1 MILLAEVKSGLVLRS
16 YQIFKT
22 IKKIG
27 PYTNNEVNGMLSL
40 SVMEQNHTL
49 RSFLDKRHD
58 GAGLKFLQEV
68 LGNHIV
74 EAVEAKE
81 NGKKVVMIPFNF
93 PPEVIHLFDNAV
105 PYTTEVVT
113 TIGVCALTHQG
124 EPYWDYAL
132 SLGLPDFVCSA
143 NTIALGSVLL
153 SKEGN
158 EFSPDIMISAAPG
171 GCDANSKIHEFVS
184 EYLEIPE
191 IILDKTGDSSMDFE
205 LYRRLFHQM
214 FKRLE
219 MEVGEADE
227 DRMIKTLEKAN
238 EANELF
244 WELFELKKLSP
255 CPVPNLFTLMSY
267 GTRFTMWGRDEA
279 ISMFEKLV
287 EVAESRRRRGE
298 YPAEKEIAR
307 SYWVYTGYY
316 IDLLEFWLWLED
328 NGISY
333 LNDLL
338 NSQMLTDF
346 YSPET
351 KEEAIDALAAT
362 AWNYV
367 MTRQMGAE
375 NMGLRWVEDA
385 LHMIEK
391 LNANC
396 AIYSGH
402 HACKQSQAVFRILR
416 DELSR
421 KGIPV
426 LRLDGDCWNRRITP
440 VSVLQE
446 MILDFVQNVVAGRR
460 RRRRN

>member
-1 MILLAEVKSGLVLRS
+1 LVEVKTGLVLRS

-22 IKKIG
+22 IKNFGSYTSNEIG
-27 PYTNNEVNGMLSL
+27 GLLSL
-40 SVMEQNHTL
+40 FAKEQDHTL
-49 RSFLDKRHD
+49 RSFLDERHD
-58 GAGLKFLQEV
+58 GAGLKFLQEI
-68 LGNHIV
+68 LGGHIV

-81 NGKKVVMIPFNF
+81 KGKKVVMIPFNF
-93 PPEVIHLFDNAV
+93 PPEVVNLFENAV

-113 TIGVCALTHQG
+113 TIGVNALAHQG
-124 EPYWDYAL
+124 EPYWDYAV

-153 SKEGN
+153 SKDGN

-184 EYLEIPE
+184 EYLGIPE
-191 IILDKTGDSSMDFE
+191 IILDKTGESPRDFE
-205 LYRRLFHQM
+205 LYRRLFRQM
-214 FKRLE
+214 FLRLE
-219 MEVGEADE
+219 KELGEADE

-244 WELFELKKLSP
+244 WELFELKKFSP

-279 ISMFEKLV
+279 VSMFEKLV
-287 EVAESRRRRGE
+287 EVAEKRRRRGE
-298 YPAEKEIAR
+298 YPAEREIAR
-307 SYWVYTGYY
+307 SFWVYTGYY
-316 IDLLEFWLWLED
+316 IDLFEFWLWLED

-333 LNDLL
+333 LNDML
-338 NSQMLTDF
+338 NSQMLRDS
-346 YSPET
+346 YRAET

-375 NMGLRWVEDA
+375 NMGLKWVEDA
-385 LHMIEK
+385 VYMIRE

-402 HACKQSQAVFRILR
+402 HACKQSQSVFRILR
-416 DELSR
+416 DELS
-421 KGIPV
+421 KDGIPV

-440 VSVLQE
+440 ISVVQE
-446 MILDFVQNVVAGRR
+446 MILDFVENIVAKRKKRARR
-460 RRRRN
+460 

>member
-1 MILLAEVKSGLVLRS
+1 VILLAEIKKGLVLRS
-16 YQIFKT
+16 YQVLKT
-22 IKKIG
+22 IKNFCS
-27 PYTNNEVNGMLSL
+27 YTSNEINGLL
-40 SVMEQNHTL
+40 NLFVREQDHTL
-49 RSFLDKRHD
+49 RSFLDRRHD
-58 GAGLKFLQEV
+58 GAGLKFLQEI
-68 LGNHIV
+68 LGGHII
-74 EAVEAKE
+74 EAVEAREK
-81 NGKKVVMIPFNF
+81 GKKVVMIPFNF
-93 PPEVIHLFDNAV
+93 PPEVINLFENAV

-113 TIGVCALTHQG
+113 TIGVNALAHQG
-124 EPYWDYAL
+124 EPYWDYAV

-153 SKEGN
+153 SKDGN

-171 GCDANSKIHEFVS
+171 ACDANSKIHEFVS
-184 EYLEIPE
+184 EYLGIPE
-191 IILDKTGDSSMDFE
+191 IILDKTGESSKDFE
-205 LYRRLFHQM
+205 LYKRLFRQM
-214 FKRLE
+214 FLRLE
-219 MEVGEADE
+219 KELGEADE
-227 DRMIKTLEKAN
+227 DRIIKTLEKAN

-244 WELFELKKLSP
+244 WELFELKKFSP

-279 ISMFEKLV
+279 VSMFEKLV
-287 EVAESRRRRGE
+287 DVAEKRKRRGE
-298 YPAEKEIAR
+298 YPAEREIAR
-307 SYWVYTGYY
+307 SFWVYTGYY
-316 IDLLEFWLWLED
+316 IDLFELWLWLED

-338 NSQMLTDF
+338 NSQMLGDS
-346 YSPET
+346 YKAET

-362 AWNYV
+362 AWNYA

-375 NMGLRWVEDA
+375 NMGLKWVEDA
-385 LHMIEK
+385 VYMIRE

-421 KGIPV
+421 RGIPV

-440 VSVLQE
+440 ISVVQE
-446 MILDFVQNVVAGRR
+446 MILDFVENIVTKRKRR
-460 RRRRN
+460 VKR